1 MTFIREKGSGM
12 LLCLAIAVPAFLLGK
27 LFPVIGGPVIAIIAG
42 MIITLLLKDKSRF
55 QKGIAFT
62 SKRYSRALWCC
73 WVSDWICQS

>member
-42 MIITLLLKDKSRF
+42 MIITLLLKDKTRF
-55 QKGIAFT
+55 QQGLAFT
-62 SKRYSRALWCC
+62 SKKLL
-73 WVSDWICQS
+73 QSAVVLLGF